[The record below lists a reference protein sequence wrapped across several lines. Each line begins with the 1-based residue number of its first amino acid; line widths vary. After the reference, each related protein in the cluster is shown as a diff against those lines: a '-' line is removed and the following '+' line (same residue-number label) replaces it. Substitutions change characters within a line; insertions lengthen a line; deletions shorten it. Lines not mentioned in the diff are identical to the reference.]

1 MGIVNCDLQCMRD
14 FVLSS
19 QNAEPISSFPQRDS
33 PIADKRL
40 EFEAKRKMHY
50 NEGAI
55 LKQHLDVDEDE
66 DDEGDT
72 PMK

>member
-1 MGIVNCDLQCMRD
+1 MFLLN
-14 FVLSS
+14 FS
-19 QNAEPISSFPQRDS
+19 PQRDWS
-33 PIADKRL
+33 IADKRL